1 MAVGT
6 GIISIGTKL
15 SYSAVPATTYTDLPD
30 LQDVPELGGAPDK
43 VEVTT
48 LVDGTRRYI
57 NGVVDY
63 GDLAFTFLYDN
74 DDASASWR
82 TLQGFN
88 GVLKTWKITL
98 PDTTTFVFTGYGY
111 AKLNATGI
119 NAPLTFTW
127 SINLN
132 SSIAITN
139 PA

>member
-30 LQDVPELGGAPDK
+30 LQDIPELGGAPDK

-48 LVDGTRRYI
+48 LADSSRRYI
-57 NGVVDY
+57 NGLVDY
-63 GDLAFTFLYDN
+63 GDLVFTFLYDN

-82 TLQGFN
+82 VLEGMN
-88 GVLKTWKITL
+88 GVLKTWKVTL
-98 PDTTTFVFTGYGY
+98 PDTTTFVFTGQGY
-111 AKLNATGI
+111 VKLASAGV
-119 NAPLTFTW
+119 NAPLAFTL

-132 SSIAITN
+132 SAITITN